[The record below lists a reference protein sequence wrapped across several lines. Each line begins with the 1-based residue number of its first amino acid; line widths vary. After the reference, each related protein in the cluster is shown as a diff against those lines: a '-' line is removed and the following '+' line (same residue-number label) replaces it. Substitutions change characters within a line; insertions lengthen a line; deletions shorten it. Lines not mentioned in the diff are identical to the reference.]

1 MACKGTICYTDLCAE
16 NSLEELEVELE
27 KQHSGGALIALV
39 ENLGNCSSRDP
50 TTFPRLLRHHTHNTY
65 INLIFLFVCFL

>member
-1 MACKGTICYTDLCAE
+1 MLHRPMCRKHT
-16 NSLEELEVELE
+16 LEELEVELE

-39 ENLGNCSSRDP
+39 ENLGNCSSRGP

-65 INLIFLFVCFL
+65 VHFFNFLFIYFL